1 MKGNAAAAAPAAG
14 SLALFRTE
22 VAMWT
27 KRLKVRPR
35 QVRVQRMV
43 RKWGS
48 CSSAGTVSFATELIG
63 ESQEFR
69 EYVIVHELLHLRVRN
84 HGALFRSYLGAYVP
98 GWQRHVQL
106 TKIGPRGSRGRRTM
120 GRKRV

>member
-1 MKGNAAAAAPAAG
+1 MAAVPSAESVAA
-14 SLALFRTE
+14 FRTE
-22 VAMWT
+22 VIRWA
-27 KRLKVRPR
+27 KRHKVRPR

-48 CSSAGTVSFATELIG
+48 CSTSGTVSFATELIV
-63 ESQEFR
+63 ERNDFR

-98 GWQRHVQL
+98 GWQRHSDR
-106 TKIGPRGSRGRRTM
+106 TAAGPRDARVRRTM
-120 GRKRV
+120 VRQERA